1 MERMQRFKNRG
12 DRRRRLVR
20 KTISMAAIFEINTV
34 EFSNSEE
41 EKIDEDAVKNDDGTI
56 LSQRSNETLSEWL
69 GIGDSNKTKIRSSAA
84 RKLGNVRID
93 DDDIE
98 EEVSYLNSAMDGYCD
113 ITKPAE
119 RKSDDSYFN
128 GTKAL
133 SFSGFEIT
141 MRDIGSRG
149 CPIELAVANL
159 SCLQYA
165 LGEVLVGEVAYT
177 GSHAW
182 VFLNN
187 LSTGYVY
194 SKLLPETVLLVPVP
208 DGVLQLGSLETV
220 AEDMAAVGLI
230 RDRYDA
236 FHTMMDES
244 WPFTLTH
251 NTHDQEHYYYYY
263 HRNQVIV
270 SDLGVVCEIMLFLF
284 LDELRKEKKKT
295 ERVVNEIRES
305 SIVSQ
310 LEKSHKPNLIT

>member
-69 GIGDSNKTKIRSSAA
+69 GTKIRSSAA

-98 EEVSYLNSAMDGYCD
+98 EEDGYCD

-165 LGEVLVGEVAYT
+165 LGEV
-177 GSHAW
+177 
-182 VFLNN
+182 
-187 LSTGYVY
+187 
-194 SKLLPETVLLVPVP
+194 
-208 DGVLQLGSLETV
+208 
-220 AEDMAAVGLI
+220 
-230 RDRYDA
+230 
-236 FHTMMDES
+236 
-244 WPFTLTH
+244 
-251 NTHDQEHYYYYY
+251 
-263 HRNQVIV
+263 
-270 SDLGVVCEIMLFLF
+270 
-284 LDELRKEKKKT
+284 
-295 ERVVNEIRES
+295 
-305 SIVSQ
+305 
-310 LEKSHKPNLIT
+310 

>member
-98 EEVSYLNSAMDGYCD
+98 EEDGYCD

-141 MRDIGSRG
+141 MSDIGSRG

-159 SCLQYA
+159 SCLYYTVKQ
-165 LGEVLVGEVAYT
+165 LVGEVAYT

-236 FHTMMDES
+236 FHTMMDERS
-244 WPFTLTH
+244 SRGVEQRWAIVVSLISTDRIPG
-251 NTHDQEHYYYYY
+251 
-263 HRNQVIV
+263 RAIIISVI
-270 SDLGVVCEIMLFLF
+270 DNLLKGALGQAMHA
-284 LDELRKEKKKT
+284 
-295 ERVVNEIRES
+295 ES
-305 SIVSQ
+305 
-310 LEKSHKPNLIT
+310 

>member
-98 EEVSYLNSAMDGYCD
+98 EEVSYLNSAMVFNYNDVLIFRILTWEDGYCD

-165 LGEVLVGEVAYT
+165 LGEVYTVKQLVGEVAYT

-236 FHTMMDES
+236 FHTMMDE
-244 WPFTLTH
+244 TEGGDRQVH
-251 NTHDQEHYYYYY
+251 
-263 HRNQVIV
+263 HR
-270 SDLGVVCEIMLFLF
+270 D
-284 LDELRKEKKKT
+284 
-295 ERVVNEIRES
+295 S
-305 SIVSQ
+305 SIVSYKVNPKFVACREGYVTWFCRKD
-310 LEKSHKPNLIT
+310 LAAPANAHFRLI